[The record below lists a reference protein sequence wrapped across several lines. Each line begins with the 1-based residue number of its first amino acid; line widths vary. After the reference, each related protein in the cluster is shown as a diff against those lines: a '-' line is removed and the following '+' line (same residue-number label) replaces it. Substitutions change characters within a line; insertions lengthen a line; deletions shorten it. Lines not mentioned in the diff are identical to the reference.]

1 MQQQAVGDLGSVT
14 RKLMASLGDRGQ
26 KEGLGVRNAL
36 SGLREPGKVPRTGES
51 GGGALCGS

>member
-1 MQQQAVGDLGSVT
+1 MGSVT

-51 GGGALCGS
+51 GGGA

>member
-14 RKLMASLGDRGQ
+14 RKLMASLGDRGR
-26 KEGLGVRNAL
+26 KEGLGVRNVL

-51 GGGALCGS
+51 GGGV